1 MTSPAFRPLSQADF
15 ILASASPRRTMLLK
29 QLGLTFRVL
38 PCEMEEVFGP
48 DWSPIEVV
56 ENLAHQKAADVAV
69 KHPQADLVLGA
80 DTIVVLNGEV
90 LGKPKDQ
97 ADAARMLGA
106 IAGNWHQVY
115 TGYSLISPR
124 AGRTVTGHAT
134 TEVRIRDLSPA
145 EIEAYIATGE
155 PMDKAG
161 SYAIQELGSLLVAE
175 IRGDY
180 TNVVGLPIPSVDAAW
195 RELGWSVL

>member
-1 MTSPAFRPLSQADF
+1 MTQPAFRPVAQADL

-29 QLGLTFRVL
+29 QLGLSFRVI
-38 PCEMEEVFGP
+38 PSTVEEVFGP
-48 DWSPIEVV
+48 HLTPAEVV
-56 ENLAHQKAADVAV
+56 ESLSHLKASDVAT
-69 KHPQADLVLGA
+69 QNATADLVLGA
-80 DTIVVLNGEV
+80 DTIVVHEGRI
-90 LGKPKDQ
+90 LGKPTDA

-106 IAGNWHQVY
+106 ISGNWHQVY
-115 TGYSLISPR
+115 TGYTLIDPR
-124 AGRTVTGHAT
+124 RGRTVSGHCT
-134 TEVRIRDLSPA
+134 TEVRIRDLTA
-145 EIEAYIATGE
+145 REISAYIATGE

-175 IRGDY
+175 IRGEY